1 MTKYLPLFKADPS
14 VRILDTDVK
23 YRDIFAKSS
32 MVVTDYSSVAFDFA
46 YLEKP
51 VVYTQFDKNSFFS
64 GEHMYTKGYF
74 DYERDGLG
82 EVAYDLDTT
91 VELIIAY
98 MKSGCELKPLYRE
111 RIERFYAYHDKKNC
125 ERVYKKILRLTGAKE
140 QENT

>member
-46 YLEKP
+46 YLQKP
-51 VVYTQFDKNSFFS
+51 VLYSQFDVDTFFN
-64 GEHMYTKGYF
+64 GGHMYTKGYF

-82 EVAYDLDTT
+82 EVTYDLDST
-91 VELIIAY
+91 VDTIIEY
-98 MKSGCELKPLYRE
+98 MKSGCRLKEKYAD
-111 RIERFYAYHDKKNC
+111 RIRKFYAYHDKNNC
-125 ERVYKKILRLTGAKE
+125 ERVYKKILQLTDAKK
-140 QENT
+140 QGDP